1 MGDQLEGHEMLQN
14 LWLEVNQGVKRGSAP
29 TSTLNPAVAV
39 PRDLHTAIGREQRA
53 LGLFDR
59 TKLAGMSATENIELN
74 VLAMRRAGVPEHVVQ
89 TLRQEALKHAS
100 SLP

>member
-1 MGDQLEGHEMLQN
+1 M
-14 LWLEVNQGVKRGSAP
+14 
-29 TSTLNPAVAV
+29 NPAVAV
-39 PRDLHTAIGREQRA
+39 PRDLHTAIGREQRV

-59 TKLAGMSATENIELN
+59 TKLAGMSAVENIELN
-74 VLAMRRAGVPEHVVQ
+74 AVAMRRAGVPEHVVQ